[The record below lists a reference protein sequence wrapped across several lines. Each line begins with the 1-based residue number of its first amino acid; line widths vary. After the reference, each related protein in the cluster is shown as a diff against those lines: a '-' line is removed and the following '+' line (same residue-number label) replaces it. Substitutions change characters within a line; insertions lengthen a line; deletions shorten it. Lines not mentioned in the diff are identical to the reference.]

1 MSRFLQ
7 PGEQH
12 IATVFGPVSFPPGP
26 VLVYRRPKEGA
37 AGGPSSGA
45 GGAGPSGSGPTLVA
59 TGTILGAAPDKLVLK
74 RVLLTGLPVAC
85 KNNKAVVKFMFYNPD
100 DVRWFQKLQL
110 TTKHGLTGN
119 FRGPV
124 GTHGKFKCSFNR
136 VIQPHDTICL
146 SLYKRVFP
154 RWGESYRPLVG
165 DELMSASATDGSY
178 VHMLAKAL
186 GTDASHIGSRAG
198 G

>member
-1 MSRFLQ
+1 MLPWRRGGTRWSRAKDDLEFHVGFRSFDARPIFSQERHKSDRLRMSRFLQ

-26 VLVYRRPKEGA
+26 VLVYRRPKDGT
-37 AGGPSSGA
+37 AGGASSGA
-45 GGAGPSGSGPTLVA
+45 GGAGPAGSGPTLVA

-110 TTKHGLTGN
+110 TTKHGADREFQGSGGHARQVQNARSTG
-119 FRGPV
+119 
-124 GTHGKFKCSFNR
+124 
-136 VIQPHDTICL
+136 
-146 SLYKRVFP
+146 
-154 RWGESYRPLVG
+154 
-165 DELMSASATDGSY
+165 
-178 VHMLAKAL
+178 
-186 GTDASHIGSRAG
+186 
-198 G
+198 